1 MKKLRALLS
10 AALMIM
16 LSVSI
21 AVAGTYALFSDN
33 VEVTNHLQAG
43 TLELGLT
50 RAKLVKSVPDAT
62 TGMPTKTEDA
72 TARDFSAATSENV
85 FGIGD
90 EKIAPGSWYE
100 VEMHVI
106 NKGTVAFNY
115 RVAIELDSA
124 TTAENLAFAEQLTVY
139 VNGAAEGTKLSDC
152 KIENGKISVV
162 VASKPVQKNA
172 TEEKF
177 TVKIVFNSLA
187 GNDAQGKEV
196 TFDLIVMAEQYV
208 PAETTV

>member
-1 MKKLRALLS
+1 
-10 AALMIM
+10 M

-21 AVAGTYALFSDN
+21 GVAGTYALFSDN

-50 RAKLVKSVPDAT
+50 RTKLVKSVPDAT

-139 VNGAAEGTKLSDC
+139 VNVGFPLIAVIINTAMDALVSMNWLSGALMLAVCILVSILSGTTTFRLTKSAA
-152 KIENGKISVV
+152 VV
-162 VASKPVQKNA
+162 ERIQV
-172 TEEKF
+172 E
-177 TVKIVFNSLA
+177 
-187 GNDAQGKEV
+187 
-196 TFDLIVMAEQYV
+196 
-208 PAETTV
+208 

>member
-10 AALMIM
+10 AALTIM
-16 LSVSI
+16 LSASI
-21 AVAGTYALFSDN
+21 AVAGTYALFSDS

-50 RAKLVKSVPDAT
+50 RTKLVKSVPDAT
-62 TGMPTKTEDA
+62 TGMPTKTEDT

-100 VEMHVI
+100 VEMHVT
-106 NKGTVAFNY
+106 NEGTVAFNY
-115 RVAIELDSA
+115 QVAIKLDAA
-124 TTAENLAFAEQLTVY
+124 TTDENLEFAKQLTVY
-139 VNGAAEGTKLSDC
+139 VNGATEGTKLSDC
-152 KIENGKISVV
+152 KIENGKIIVSDKLV
-162 VASKPVQKNA
+162 KKN
-172 TEEKF
+172 TTDEKF

-187 GNDAQGKEV
+187 GNATQGKEV
-196 TFDLIVMAEQYV
+196 SFDLIVLAEQYV

>member
-10 AALMIM
+10 AALTIM
-16 LSVSI
+16 LSASI
-21 AVAGTYALFSDN
+21 AVAGTYALFSDS

-50 RAKLVKSVPDAT
+50 RTKLVKSVPDAT

-72 TARDFSAATSENV
+72 TVRDFSAATSENV

-100 VEMHVI
+100 VEMHVT
-106 NKGTVAFNY
+106 NEGTVAFNY
-115 RVAIELDSA
+115 QVAIKLDAA
-124 TTAENLAFAEQLTVY
+124 TTDENLEFAKQLTVY
-139 VNGAAEGTKLSDC
+139 VNGATEGTKLSDC
-152 KIENGKISVV
+152 KIENGKIIVSDKLV
-162 VASKPVQKNA
+162 KKN
-172 TEEKF
+172 TTDEKF

-187 GNDAQGKEV
+187 GNATQGKEV
-196 TFDLIVMAEQYV
+196 TFDLIVLAEQYV

>member
-10 AALMIM
+10 AALTIM

-21 AVAGTYALFSDN
+21 GVAGTYALFSDS

-50 RAKLVKSVPDAT
+50 RTKLVKSVPDAT
-62 TGMPTKTEDA
+62 TGMPTKTEDT

-100 VEMHVI
+100 VEMHVT
-106 NKGTVAFNY
+106 NEGTVAFNY
-115 RVAIELDSA
+115 QVAIKLDAA
-124 TTAENLAFAEQLTVY
+124 TTDENLEFAKQLTVY
-139 VNGAAEGTKLSDC
+139 VNGATEGTKLSDC
-152 KIENGKISVV
+152 KIENGKIIVSDKLV
-162 VASKPVQKNA
+162 KKN
-172 TEEKF
+172 TTDEKF

-187 GNDAQGKEV
+187 GNATQGKEV

>member
-10 AALMIM
+10 AALTIM
-16 LSVSI
+16 LSASI
-21 AVAGTYALFSDN
+21 AVAGTYALFSDS

-50 RAKLVKSVPDAT
+50 RTKLVKSVPDAT
-62 TGMPTKTEDA
+62 TGMPTKTEDT

-100 VEMHVI
+100 VEMHVT
-106 NKGTVAFNY
+106 NEGTVAFNY
-115 RVAIELDSA
+115 QVAIKLDAA
-124 TTAENLAFAEQLTVY
+124 TTDENLEFAKQLTVY
-139 VNGAAEGTKLSDC
+139 VNGATEGTKLSDC
-152 KIENGKISVV
+152 KIENGKIIVSDKLV
-162 VASKPVQKNA
+162 KKN
-172 TEEKF
+172 TTDEKF

-187 GNDAQGKEV
+187 GNATQGKEV

>member
-16 LSVSI
+16 LSASI
-21 AVAGTYALFSDN
+21 AVAGTYALFSDS

-50 RAKLVKSVPDAT
+50 RTKLVKSVPDAT
-62 TGMPTKTEDA
+62 TGMPTKTEDT

-100 VEMHVI
+100 VEMHVT
-106 NKGTVAFNY
+106 NEGTVAFNY
-115 RVAIELDSA
+115 QVAIKLDAA
-124 TTAENLAFAEQLTVY
+124 TTDENLEFAKQLTVY
-139 VNGAAEGTKLSDC
+139 VNGATEGTKLSDC
-152 KIENGKISVV
+152 KIENGKIIVSDKLV
-162 VASKPVQKNA
+162 KKN
-172 TEEKF
+172 TTDEKF

-187 GNDAQGKEV
+187 GNATQGKEV
-196 TFDLIVMAEQYV
+196 SFDLIVLAEQYV